1 MASESDVE
9 QLALTS
15 QQTLINKRR
24 RRMQEC
30 NTEFQAQKGTFLKDS
45 STEPFNLKL
54 QHVQKTKFLDCIGN
68 IHQFV
73 LRK

>member
-45 STEPFNLKL
+45 STEPFNLKP
-54 QHVQKTKFLDCIGN
+54 Q
-68 IHQFV
+68 
-73 LRK
+73 